1 MKIQLKFITF
11 ILELT
16 EDFVDDRL
24 FNGLNGLLIEHKEL
38 R

>member
-1 MKIQLKFITF
+1 MKIQIKFITF
-11 ILELT
+11 ISEQT

-24 FNGLNGLLIEHKEL
+24 FNGWNGLLIEHKEL